1 MKYAISAA
9 LFCLLLSAPAR
20 AQAIGG
26 QAIGGQAI
34 GAQAISPRNI
44 EVGTAIVC
52 DTQQEVE
59 RFVSL
64 MRGSTLSANSAVN
77 TINAEENDRNAGGES
92 KPAFLRGASLA
103 TVRTRDETFEIT
115 EILVV
120 GVATEAGCGR
130 LSRAFTS
137 RCSSWKSFPSDLCSA
152 DLLLLLQR
160 IQPRT
165 DTPLIR

>member
-26 QAIGGQAI
+26 QAIGG
-34 GAQAISPRNI
+34 QAISPRNI

-77 TINAEENDRNAGGES
+77 TINAEENDRNAGGVS
-92 KPAFLRGASLA
+92 KLAFLRGASLA

-120 GVATEAGCGR
+120 GVATEAGVAVPSVYFAVFK
-130 LSRAFTS
+130 LED
-137 RCSSWKSFPSDLCSA
+137 FPV
-152 DLLLLLQR
+152 
-160 IQPRT
+160 
-165 DTPLIR
+165 